1 MQKIFQILDNY
12 TRKIVT
18 KAKMREISKK
28 FCMREGDSISLQNAG
43 VSHKMRETWRIC
55 VDHIIEI
62 LIMISSYKCFS
73 LASYLFLKKIQ
84 HYYDYWNHFVFYWIT
99 STVFLI
105 IICFSSLSI
114 NAKKKFWGV
123 PHLLH
128 MCVIFASC
136 ILLF

>member
-1 MQKIFQILDNY
+1 
-12 TRKIVT
+12 
-18 KAKMREISKK
+18 
-28 FCMREGDSISLQNAG
+28 MREGDSISLQNAG

-62 LIMISSYKCFS
+62 LIMISSYRCFS
-73 LASYLFLKKIQ
+73 LASYLFFKKIQ
-84 HYYDYWNHFVFYWIT
+84 HYYYDYWNHFVFYWIT

-128 MCVIFASC
+128 YVCDFCS
-136 ILLF
+136 LLVFFYSSIKLLNIKCSINCQLSFCMI